1 MRGLALVEAL
11 ALGHT
16 TCRAHS
22 RTTSWKDVD
31 RPVSF
36 SSSAYSFKLKD
47 GVEEEGLGNSTGT
60 DQHTTARVRATLA
73 TYRSESCGHW
83 HLS

>member
-47 GVEEEGLGNSTGT
+47 GVGGEVRQLDWHGPTHDSEGACDLG
-60 DQHTTARVRATLA
+60 
-73 TYRSESCGHW
+73 Y
-83 HLS
+83 LS